1 MYIRTAHFLTESG
14 TIHKLAKDIMS
25 VLNSNDCYVFGKTII
40 SFEFNGYVIELKS
53 VDSEDDIVWAYFDR
67 SK

>member
-1 MYIRTAHFLTESG
+1 MYIKTAHFVTESG
-14 TIHKLAKDIMS
+14 TIYKLAKDIMA

-40 SFEFNGYVIELKS
+40 SLEFNGRVIELKS
-53 VDSEDDIVWAYFDR
+53 VDSEDDIIRAYFDR